1 MISIR
6 NKVSFLYRKSMNHHK
21 NKGEQFTT
29 DPSWFYPEL
38 PPNHPD
44 SARLSQLPALSK
56 CPVENGV
63 VKTP

>member
-1 MISIR
+1 M
-6 NKVSFLYRKSMNHHK
+6 KHK
-21 NKGEQFTT
+21 NKDEHMV
-29 DPSWFYPEL
+29 DPNSIYQDP

-44 SARLSQLPALSK
+44 SARLSALVLSK

>member
-1 MISIR
+1 
-6 NKVSFLYRKSMNHHK
+6 MNHHK

>member
-1 MISIR
+1 M
-6 NKVSFLYRKSMNHHK
+6 KHK
-21 NKGEQFTT
+21 NKDEHTMV
-29 DPSWFYPEL
+29 DPNSIYQDP

-44 SARLSQLPALSK
+44 SARLSASVLSK